1 VALAAFTNE
10 ETIAKPAHRFGV
22 HPISRPLRNHPCD
35 RYRNY
40 LTSLL
45 SKLDGNLWDWSWF
58 HWGFGLT
65 VASFR
70 IRFNAEAQRSQRVM
84 FTLLLHKD
92 PVELPECL
100 YKEPVYSLLMI
111 PFKSHL

>member
-45 SKLDGNLWDWSWF
+45 SKLDGNLWD
-58 HWGFGLT
+58 
-65 VASFR
+65 
-70 IRFNAEAQRSQRVM
+70 
-84 FTLLLHKD
+84 
-92 PVELPECL
+92 
-100 YKEPVYSLLMI
+100 
-111 PFKSHL
+111 

>member
-1 VALAAFTNE
+1 MSNKRQKYSSEFKAKVALAAFTNE

-45 SKLDGNLWDWSWF
+45 SKLDGNLWD
-58 HWGFGLT
+58 
-65 VASFR
+65 
-70 IRFNAEAQRSQRVM
+70 
-84 FTLLLHKD
+84 
-92 PVELPECL
+92 
-100 YKEPVYSLLMI
+100 
-111 PFKSHL
+111 